1 MKQLYFAATFYTVL
15 GLLSGLFYRDFTKSH
30 NFTGKTEL
38 AVTHTHLLS
47 LGTLFFLIVLALDKQ
62 FALSSQRMYGWFFW
76 TYNTGVLWSVTCM
89 TLIGMRTVKG
99 QSESGV
105 LAHLSGGGHILL
117 TIGFT
122 LFFVC
127 LYRPATARQEEPV
140 RV

>member
-1 MKQLYFAATFYTVL
+1 MKRLYYAATLYTVL

-30 NFTGKTEL
+30 SFTGKTEL
-38 AVTHTHLLS
+38 AITHTHLLS

-62 FALSSQRMYGWFFW
+62 FALSSQRIYGWFFW

-89 TLIGMRTVKG
+89 TLIGIRTVEG

-117 TIGFT
+117 TVGFA

-127 LYRPATARQEEPV
+127 LYRPVTTRQVEQV
-140 RV
+140 LV